1 MKKQFLA
8 IVLCI
13 LTCATAMA
21 QTVIKGKVSS
31 AETGE
36 AIIGATVMIKGRL
49 TGTVTNTDG
58 AFELSTAAPLPV
70 TLEISFMGYQK
81 TSYEVRDSNPIAI
94 RLETSMELLSEVVFS
109 ASRIEE
115 PLFESAI
122 TVEKMD
128 LKAIRESPDFSFY
141 DGVQNLRGVDVV
153 TNGITSKQFNSR
165 GFNST
170 NNSRFLQLIDGVDN
184 QPPGLN
190 FAIGNLFGAT
200 DLDVES
206 VELIPGSSSALYG
219 PVAFN
224 GVLMMRTK
232 DPFLYQGL
240 SVQVKTGVNHFNNPY
255 TNPAPLG
262 DFAIRYA
269 KAIGDKFAFKVN
281 GAYFTGLD
289 WYATNY
295 DDIDPQTPPEM
306 RGENNPARDAVN
318 IYGDEVVRT
327 LEGAGRVSRT
337 GYEERDLMNYNSY
350 SAKFN
355 TSLNYRFKENME
367 LSYSYNVGKGRAAI
381 TTNSRNML
389 NNFILQQ
396 HKVELKGSNYFVRGY
411 LVSET
416 SNDSY
421 NARTLGQQL
430 NRTWVRDLE
439 GNAVSPAQADNMWF
453 ERYSKAFLGEVQKVH
468 AGSHSLARAFADEGR
483 LVHGSSAFD
492 YEKSKLIQ
500 VAGRNGAGVITNSKL
515 YHAEG
520 QYDFS
525 NAVKLFDLQ
534 AGGSLRYFDMF
545 SNGTLFDDVDN
556 PITILEGGAYVQMTK
571 KLMRDRLK
579 LGASLRYD
587 KNENFKGRLTP
598 RASGLFQ
605 LSPNQNLRA
614 SFQTGFRNPTPVDQF
629 IHLNVGPMIILG
641 GVPSNSEGLGVYQ
654 NSFTSGSVSA
664 FGGAFGKSLGSGSSF
679 EQAIMDNKELLVQS
693 DVDYIKP
700 ERISTFE
707 IGYRGVF
714 SNRFTLDIN
723 YYFGRYTDFILNTVV
738 MQPESNVTLPDGS
751 INPAAAADI
760 LGGKV
765 QAYQLYTNADEMVSA
780 QGATLGLTYSL
791 AKNYSLTANGT
802 WADFNIMEANPNN
815 IPAFNTP
822 EFKTVVGLANNR
834 LTNRLG
840 FSVSWRWQST
850 FDWAGPFTQLR
861 PGEVPA
867 FSLVDAQVSY
877 RIPNLK
883 TIVKVGANN
892 LLNNQVYQSFGSP
905 SIGGV
910 YFVSLTFDEL
920 MR

>member
-1 MKKQFLA
+1 MSKQLIAF
-8 IVLCI
+8 VLSVM
-13 LTCATAMA
+13 LYTTVSA
-21 QTVIKGKVSS
+21 QTVIRGKVSG
-31 AETGE
+31 ADTGE
-36 AIIGATVMIKGRL
+36 AVIGATVMIKGKL
-49 TGTVTNTDG
+49 IGTVTNNEG
-58 AFELSTAAPLPV
+58 VFELSTVASLPLI
-70 TLEISFMGYQK
+70 LEISYMGYQK
-81 TSYEVRDSNPIAI
+81 TSYEVRDSSPIAI
-94 RLETSMELLSEVVFS
+94 RLEASIELLSEVVFS

-128 LKAIRESPDFSFY
+128 LKTIRDSPDFSFY

-190 FAIGNLFGAT
+190 FAIGNLFGAS
-200 DLDVES
+200 DIDVES

-240 SVQVKTGVNHFNNPY
+240 SVQVKAGVNNFNNRY
-255 TNPAPLG
+255 TDPAPLG
-262 DFAIRYA
+262 DFAVRYA

-281 GAYFTGLD
+281 GSYFSGLD

-295 DDIDPQTPPEM
+295 DDIDPQTPPEL

-327 LEGAGRVSRT
+327 LEGVGRVSRT

-355 TSLNYRFKENME
+355 TSLNYRFSENME
-367 LSYSYNVGKGRAAI
+367 LSYSYNIGKGRGAI
-381 TTNSRNML
+381 TTNSRNL
-389 NNFILQQ
+389 INNFIMQQ

-439 GNAVSPAQADNMWF
+439 GNTVSPAQADNMWF
-453 ERYSKAFLGEVQKVH
+453 ERFSRAFLGEIQNVQG
-468 AGSHSLARAFADEGR
+468 GSHSLARAFADEGR
-483 LVHGSSAFD
+483 LLHGSADFD
-492 YEKSKLIQ
+492 EQKTKLIQ

-525 NAVKLFDLQ
+525 EAIKWFDLQ
-534 AGGSLRYFDMF
+534 AGGSVRYFDMF
-545 SNGTLFDDVDN
+545 SNGTLFDDVEK

-571 KLMRDRLK
+571 KLIQDRLK

-605 LSPNQNLRA
+605 LSPSQNLRA

-641 GVPSNSEGLGVYQ
+641 GVPGNSAGLQVYQ
-654 NSFTSGSVSA
+654 NSFTSGSASA
-664 FGGAFGKSLGSGSSF
+664 FGAAFGRAVGSGSSF
-679 EQAIMDNKELLVQS
+679 EQALLANKELLVHA

-707 IGYRGVF
+707 IGYRGIF

-723 YYFGRYTDFILNTVV
+723 YYYGRYTDFILNTVV
-738 MQPESNVTLPDGS
+738 IQPQSNVTLSDGS
-751 INPAAAADI
+751 INPAAAADL
-760 LGGKV
+760 LGGNV

-791 AKNYSLTANGT
+791 ARNYSLTANGT
-802 WADFNIMEANPNN
+802 WADFNIMDANPEN

-822 EFKTVVGLANNR
+822 EFKTVLGLSNNR
-834 LTNRLG
+834 LTDRLG

-877 RIPNLK
+877 KIPNLK
-883 TIVKVGANN
+883 TILKVGANN

-905 SIGGV
+905 SIGGM
-910 YFVSLTFDEL
+910 YFVSLTFDEM